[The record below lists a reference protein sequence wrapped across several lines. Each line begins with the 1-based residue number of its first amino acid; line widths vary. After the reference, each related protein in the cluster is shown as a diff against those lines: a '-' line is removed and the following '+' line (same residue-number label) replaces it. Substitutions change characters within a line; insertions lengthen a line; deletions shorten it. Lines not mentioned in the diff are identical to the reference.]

1 MGTILLTLL
10 LIVITAIIT
19 AAISISGGLIL
30 LTDSKFAKLLQ
41 KISMPFAVLVLFYA
55 AFFDVIPEVLEEG
68 ALPVWGV
75 ALLVLIGIIVCAI
88 IRFIA
93 SHFHQHGDKHSLK
106 GKGQA
111 TAMFIVDSLH
121 TFADGVVLG
130 LAFAAS
136 PGTGIVTAAATAA
149 HEIPQEIG
157 DFSIYLRSKIAKS
170 RIIKLQVCSA
180 LILVP
185 VAIVSFFIGEELEK
199 YMPILLSLV
208 AGNLIFIALGEIWQ
222 MIKDLRKKLPS
233 LKEKEL

>member
-1 MGTILLTLL
+1 MGTIFLN
-10 LIVITAIIT
+10 LILIIITTVITAFV
-19 AAISISGGLIL
+19 SISGGLVL
-30 LTDSKFAKLLQ
+30 LSDSKFAKLLQ
-41 KISMPFAVLVLFYA
+41 KISTPFAVLVLFYA
-55 AFFDVIPEVLEEG
+55 AFFDVIPEVLESN
-68 ALPVWGV
+68 ALPVWQV
-75 ALLVLIGIIVCAI
+75 ALLIFIGIIFCAF
-88 IRFIA
+88 IRIVA
-93 SHFHQHGDKHSLK
+93 GRFHHHDDKHSLK

-121 TFADGVVLG
+121 TAADGVVLG

-157 DFSIYLRSKIAKS
+157 DFSIMMRSKITKN
-170 RIIKLQVCSA
+170 RIIKLQLISA

-185 VAIVSFFIGEELEK
+185 VSIIAYFVGESLEK
-199 YMPILLSLV
+199 YMPILLSLI

-222 MIKDLRKKLPS
+222 MIKSLREKLPS